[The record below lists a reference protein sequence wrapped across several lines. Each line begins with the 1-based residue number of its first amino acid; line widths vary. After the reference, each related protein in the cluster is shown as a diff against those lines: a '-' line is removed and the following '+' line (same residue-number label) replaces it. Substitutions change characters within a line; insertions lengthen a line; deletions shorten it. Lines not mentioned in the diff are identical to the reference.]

1 MKPKVFVTRII
12 PDEGLKLVKE
22 ACDARIWEGEL
33 PPPREVILEEVQ
45 EVEGILSLLT
55 ARMDAEVMDAA
66 PKLKVI
72 SNYAVGYDNIDI
84 PAATER
90 GIIVGNTPGV
100 LTDTTADLAWA
111 LLMAT
116 ARRITEGDRYVRE
129 GRWQTWGPTILL
141 GQDVHHATLGII
153 GMGRIG
159 ATIAK
164 RASGF
169 EMKVLYYDV
178 NRREDLEKEL
188 GVEYRPLDDLLR
200 ESDFVTV
207 HTWLSEETYHLIGKR
222 ELKLMRET
230 AILINDARGP
240 IVDNMALYEA
250 LRDGDILAAGLD
262 VTEPEP
268 LPVDH
273 PLLTLDNVIVV
284 PHIGSGSVYTR
295 GLMARMAAENL
306 LAGLKGEMPPN
317 PVNPEALQK
326 S

>member
-12 PDEGLKLVKE
+12 PDEGLKLVKK

-33 PPPREVILEEVQ
+33 PPPREVILEEVG

-55 ARMDAEVMDAA
+55 SRMDAEVMDAA

-116 ARRITEGDRYVRE
+116 ARRIVEGDRYVRE
-129 GRWQTWGPTILL
+129 GRWQTWGPTLLL

-153 GMGRIG
+153 GLGRIG

-188 GVEYRPLDDLLR
+188 GIEFRPLDDLLQ
-200 ESDFVTV
+200 ESDFVTI
-207 HTWLSEETYHLIGKR
+207 HTWLSEETYHLIGRR
-222 ELKLMRET
+222 EFKLMKKT

-268 LPVDH
+268 LPADH
-273 PLLTLDNVIVV
+273 PLLTLDNAVVV